1 MTHVPSA
8 HAACVPVCDGP
19 LCTTL
24 FLVPPQCLTRLEAL
38 TSRKELLA
46 AYWNSAMARSFTIG
60 EPTEECTLTGFSHA
74 FLSFTG

>member
-8 HAACVPVCDGP
+8 HAAYVPVCNGP

-24 FLVPPQCLTRLEAL
+24 FLVPPQRLTRLEAL

-46 AYWNSAMARSFTIG
+46 AY
-60 EPTEECTLTGFSHA
+60 
-74 FLSFTG
+74 